1 MFRRPVILGVHV
13 RRFRCVN
20 DTCRRRTFGEPLPR
34 IAPCRSRHTERLRS
48 SHHAIAL
55 AVSGSPGARLATRT
69 GMPVGAT
76 TLLRRIREA
85 PPDPLPPIR
94 VLGVDD

>member
-1 MFRRPVILGVHV
+1 VHV